1 LVENVAPRAV
11 YATGKGAIGLTASVR
26 KDLGRGHWR
35 MDIRSGTLV
44 LADRGICMI
53 DEFDKMS
60 EQDR

>member
-26 KDLGRGHWR
+26 KDPGAHWR